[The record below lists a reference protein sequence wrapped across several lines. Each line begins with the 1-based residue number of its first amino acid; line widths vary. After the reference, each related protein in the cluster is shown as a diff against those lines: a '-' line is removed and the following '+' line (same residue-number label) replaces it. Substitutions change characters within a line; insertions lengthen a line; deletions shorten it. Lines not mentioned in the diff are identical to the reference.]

1 MARCHARHAGALNGR
16 PLFTP
21 IRGFTSLQRT
31 PQTDLKLG
39 SVLAFV
45 AGAANAGGFLAV
57 GQYTS
62 HMTGMV
68 SSVADHLV
76 LGNLTL
82 AMAGLGAVLAF
93 LLGAMTTAWL
103 VNWGMR
109 HELRSAYGL
118 PLIVEAAA
126 LLVFGLFGAAIS
138 FMTPVFLPLTVVLLC
153 FIMGLQNAVITKI
166 SHATIRTTHVTG
178 LVTDL
183 GIELGKL
190 LYVNR
195 QPGVVPVL
203 ANRSRLRV
211 HGQLIACFFMGGL
224 AGALGF
230 KHLGFISTV
239 PLAALLL
246 LLVMRPAL
254 DDWQRLRAA

>member
-1 MARCHARHAGALNGR
+1 V
-16 PLFTP
+16 FKP

-45 AGAANAGGFLAV
+45 AGAANAGGLLAV

-76 LGNLTL
+76 LGELTL
-82 AMAGLGAVLAF
+82 ALAGLGSVLAF

-103 VNWGMR
+103 VNWGLR

-118 PLIVEAAA
+118 PLVLEAAA
-126 LLVFGLFGAAIS
+126 LLVFGLFGAAMG

-166 SHATIRTTHVTG
+166 SRATIRTTHVTG

-195 QPGVVPVL
+195 QPGAAPVR
-203 ANRSRLRV
+203 AHRGRLRV
-211 HGQLIACFFMGGL
+211 HGQLIACFFFGGL

-230 KHLGFISTV
+230 KHLGFISTL
-239 PLAALLL
+239 PLALMLL
-246 LLVMRPAL
+246 LLVARPAL

>member
-1 MARCHARHAGALNGR
+1 M
-16 PLFTP
+16 FEP

-31 PQTDLKLG
+31 PQADLKLG
-39 SVLAFV
+39 TVLAFV

-62 HMTGMV
+62 HMTGML
-68 SSVADHLV
+68 SSAADNLV
-76 LGNLTL
+76 LGQL
-82 AMAGLGAVLAF
+82 ALAAAGLVSLLAF
-93 LLGAMTTAWL
+93 LLGAMGTAWL

-109 HELRSAYGL
+109 QSLCSAYGL
-118 PLIVEAAA
+118 PLIVEAG
-126 LLVFGLFGAAIS
+126 LLLIFGVFGAAMS
-138 FMTPVFLPLTVVLLC
+138 LWHTVFLPVTVLLLC

-166 SHATIRTTHVTG
+166 SQARIRTTHVTG

-195 QPGVVPVL
+195 HPEMAPVR
-203 ANRSRLRV
+203 ADRARLRV
-211 HGQLIACFFMGGL
+211 HAQLVLSFLVGGV

-230 KHLGFISTV
+230 KHLGYISTV
-239 PLAALLL
+239 PLALMLL
-246 LLVMRPAL
+246 LLVMRPL
-254 DDWQRLRAA
+254 LEDWQRLRAD

>member
-1 MARCHARHAGALNGR
+1 M
-16 PLFTP
+16 FEP

-31 PQTDLKLG
+31 PQADLKLG
-39 SVLAFV
+39 TVLAFV

-68 SSVADHLV
+68 SSMADHLV
-76 LGNLTL
+76 LGQFVL
-82 AMAGLGAVLAF
+82 AGAGLVAVVAF
-93 LLGAMTTAWL
+93 LLGAMSTAWL
-103 VNWGMR
+103 VNWGLR
-109 HELRSAYGL
+109 HGLRSAYGL
-118 PLIVEAAA
+118 PLFVEAAL
-126 LLVFGLFGAAIS
+126 LLVFGLFGAAMS
-138 FMTPVFLPLTVVLLC
+138 LWHTVFLPVTVVLLC
-153 FIMGLQNAVITKI
+153 YIMGLQNAVITKI
-166 SHATIRTTHVTG
+166 SRAVIRTTHVTG
-178 LVTDL
+178 LLTDL

-195 QPGVVPVL
+195 QADAPPVR
-203 ANRSRLRV
+203 ANRGRIRV
-211 HGQLIACFFMGGL
+211 HAQLVLGFLVGGV

-230 KHLGFISTV
+230 KYLGYVSTV
-239 PLAALLL
+239 PLALMLL